1 MNRLLIIAVLLLTT
15 LAATAQ
21 DKPRW
26 AIKGVADINAQRTNQ
41 TYNFVKFETFG
52 GDLDALRN
60 ESTRPLVEYLS
71 TTFGLSDDN
80 ASVEQLPSASP
91 AERTLP
97 NDPDATP
104 SIARDYKVTFSG
116 PRPAIYYAR
125 LIDEYVS
132 FDDNVDE
139 TYDYT
144 LYQLFEVS
152 NREDGI
158 MPDYDDC
165 DFTRSRNG
173 QALVRS
179 IIPGLGQYYK
189 GQHLKAYCIWGGEA
203 VFIAAA
209 LICEK
214 RRSDYAADRNRFLAE
229 GDLASWDSY
238 RSKSQSWRTFRNIA
252 IGGAIGVYVY
262 NLLDAALSKGP
273 RQVIVRK
280 GTQPAASLTFAPTLI
295 ADPSASLTPA
305 LGLAINF

>member
-1 MNRLLIIAVLLLTT
+1 MNRLLIIALFLLTGM
-15 LAATAQ
+15 AAVAQ

-26 AIKGVADINAQRTNQ
+26 AIKGVSDLNTQRTNQ

-52 GDLDALRN
+52 GDLAALRN
-60 ESTRPLVEYLS
+60 ESTNPLVEYLCS
-71 TTFGLSDDN
+71 TFGLSDDN
-80 ASVEQLPSASP
+80 ASVEQITAD
-91 AERTLP
+91 AMTERSLP

-104 SIARDYKVTFSG
+104 GVTRDYKVTFAGNTPSTF
-116 PRPAIYYAR
+116 YAR

-152 NREDGI
+152 NREDGV
-158 MPDYDDC
+158 MPTYDDC
-165 DFTRSRNG
+165 DFTRSYNT

-189 GQHLKAYCIWGGEA
+189 GQNLKAYCIWGGEA

-209 LICEK
+209 LWCEK
-214 RRSDYAADRNRFLAE
+214 RRADYADDRNHFLAE
-229 GDLASWDSY
+229 GDLISWDSY
-238 RSKSQSWRTFRNIA
+238 RSKSQSWRVFRNIA

-273 RQVIVRK
+273 RQVVVRK
-280 GTQPAASLTFAPTLI
+280 NSTSDVSLAIAPSLLT
-295 ADPSASLTPA
+295 DPSTNITPA
-305 LGLAINF
+305 LSLSLQF